1 MNADRKRR
9 AKAAIE
15 FCHIMARD
23 KQGRAVKVRVPG
35 HLGKMHETILR
46 WGEHSVSAECRIDTG
61 LGGYVSCPGQ
71 SFVCYHS
78 LAAVIYA
85 CQDRGYK
92 VSLGALDDLKKLKN
106 LGGIIIA
113 IQSWVSGKGVQG
125 ETVWAMIGPA
135 SYNPTVHHLD
145 GDLTNNELDNLRV
158 VNIRENRR

>member
-1 MNADRKRR
+1 MSRRLTVNADRKRR

-46 WGEHSVSAECRIDTG
+46 WEEHTVSAECRIDTG

-71 SFVCYHS
+71 GFVCYHAMAS
-78 LAAVIYA
+78 VIYA

-92 VSLGALDDLKKLKN
+92 VSIGALDGLKKLKN

-113 IQSWVSGKGVQG
+113 LQSWVTGKGVQG
-125 ETVWAMIGPA
+125 ETVWAMIRPKTPEA
-135 SYNPTVHHLD
+135 VHHLD
-145 GDLTNNELDNLRV
+145 GERDQQPIV
-158 VNIRENRR
+158 SQYQRE